1 MKRKRKNEK
10 EKELRSRARIIPD
23 SQLAV
28 FPLVSSAALFLFRIN
43 TRKPFDL
50 SKDHKLISNNSVCTD
65 FMLLCINRSTD
76 IKSPLKFQ
84 RFVQRDT
91 NSRARTRRVS
101 TSRACLEYT
110 EYILTR
116 ALRSG
121 SALALC
127 AFGHFRLRS
136 AVFVLRSRTNH
147 NVRPTAN
154 ETRALARLQITLQGR
169 CTAIHIY

>member
-1 MKRKRKNEK
+1 MN
-10 EKELRSRARIIPD
+10 S
-23 SQLAV
+23 
-28 FPLVSSAALFLFRIN
+28 FR
-43 TRKPFDL
+43 
-50 SKDHKLISNNSVCTD
+50 NNSVRTD
-65 FMLLCINRSTD
+65 FMLLCINRNTD
-76 IKSPLKFQ
+76 TKSPLKFQ

-147 NVRPTAN
+147 DVRPRTKLAPSLDCKLPC
-154 ETRALARLQITLQGR
+154 RADAPQFIFTELITLFFSSFKLKINVNI
-169 CTAIHIY
+169 CTIINLKSKSQIIY